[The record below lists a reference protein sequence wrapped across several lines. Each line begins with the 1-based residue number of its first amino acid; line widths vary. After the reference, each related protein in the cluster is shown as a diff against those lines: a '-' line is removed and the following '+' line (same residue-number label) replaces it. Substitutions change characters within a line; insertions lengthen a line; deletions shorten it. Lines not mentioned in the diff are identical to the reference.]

1 MWVRYFT
8 SSKIV
13 KAYVEKHG
21 NPDVIKISREF
32 ADSASAR
39 NHESRFLK
47 RVDAKNS
54 DRWLNQ
60 TNGGKDFCTK
70 PGRVKTD
77 SEKSAARSA
86 SLGLRAYHKEGTV
99 KKFKENP
106 GGEWIKGYPENHHG
120 LRGTKASL
128 KAKENMEAAWINR
141 KNKNPGW
148 LGTYVT
154 PWGMFDSPSAASS
167 SAPFP
172 ISQPTISKYCRSGN
186 QSIFT
191 GNSAKKF
198 LNGKTPRDCGYSF
211 IASDSNS

>member
-1 MWVRYFT
+1 MAYTYIVGWKNSDRWYYGYRWVNRNPKDDLWVRYFT

-128 KAKENMEAAWINR
+128 KAKENMKAAWINR
-141 KNKNPGW
+141 EK
-148 LGTYVT
+148 
-154 PWGMFDSPSAASS
+154 
-167 SAPFP
+167 
-172 ISQPTISKYCRSGN
+172 
-186 QSIFT
+186 
-191 GNSAKKF
+191 
-198 LNGKTPRDCGYSF
+198 
-211 IASDSNS
+211 DSNETREKKKLSKIGKKSRSIPRE